1 VKTSVRTRTPEGIP
15 VKDERAVWEHYNQGW
30 AAYLA
35 VAKAAQAAEGPNL
48 ARILNACTAA
58 RTQNSRKR
66 RGRFRPTIGGE
77 PLSDRVSRASHM
89 AYYTAVAVETLKAY
103 MPEGTE
109 RVIEM
114 GSGWG
119 AIISSLWLSGAPRD
133 AEYWALEYTDA
144 GREMST
150 LLAATEPRFNLKSRA
165 FDYHNA
171 DFSFLTEPTKTLVY
185 SVYSIEQITFVKD
198 TLIDRIM
205 AIPGF
210 ARCVHIEPVG
220 WQVDPDSLPARLDR
234 VLKKLGVPPLDQAS
248 ASGRRQRRHGKNHNL
263 LATLRRY
270 ESDGKIVIEAID
282 KDLVANDPL
291 NPGTLV
297 VWRAA

>member
-1 VKTSVRTRTPEGIP
+1 MSP
-15 VKDERAVWEHYNQGW
+15 KDERAVWEHYNQGW
-30 AAYLA
+30 ASYPD
-35 VAKAAQAAEGPNL
+35 VARAARAAEGPNL
-48 ARILNACTAA
+48 ARILNACMAA
-58 RTQNSRKR
+58 RMQNNRKR
-66 RGRFRPTIGGE
+66 RGRFRPMIGGE
-77 PLSDRVSRASHM
+77 PLSDRVSQACHA

-103 MPEGTE
+103 MPAGTE

-119 AIISSLWLSGAPRD
+119 AIISSLWLAGAPRD
-133 AEYWALEYTDA
+133 AEYWALEYTEA

-150 LLAATEPRFNLKSRA
+150 LLADAEPRFKLQTRA

-171 DFSFLTEPTKTLVY
+171 DFSFLTEPRKTLVL
-185 SVYSIEQITFVKD
+185 STYSIEQITFVKD
-198 TLIDRIM
+198 ELIDRIM

-210 ARCVHIEPVG
+210 ERCVHIEPVG
-220 WQVDPDSLPARLDR
+220 WQVDPDSFPARLDR
-234 VLKKLGVPPLDQAS
+234 VLKKLGAPPLDQAS

-270 ESDGKIVIEAID
+270 EDAGKIVIEAID

-297 VWRAA
+297 VWRPV